1 MRMKKKEPKPSEQIA
16 EFLNFIDQCERAY
29 RIAYDEVNR
38 EDKRVQDLL
47 HEVELAQNAAE
58 RNRAAA
64 RLQKSRRWRRENK
77 DTVLYYKS
85 VVDFFS
91 EKGNRNT
98 LNQMRQLLGRQRK
111 EEEYVNSER
120 IYYPRAEKA
129 G

>member
-1 MRMKKKEPKPSEQIA
+1 MMRHITNLRKSACIQNAPIA
-16 EFLNFIDQCERAY
+16 FSIHVHYN
-29 RIAYDEVNR
+29 IAYDEVSR